1 MNLHEYQAK
10 NLFRNEG
17 LPVPRGG
24 SARTPD
30 EAAKIAHSLAG
41 KVVVKAQIHAGGRGK
56 AGGVRFA
63 ASPDECAEIAGA
75 MLGTRLTTYQSGP
88 EGLPVDT
95 VLVEEVLSLERELY
109 LSALIDRSLR
119 RLILVGSGAG
129 GVDIEQV
136 AAETPERIS
145 KLAISPIAGLQ
156 PHQCRSLAR
165 ALELG
170 GDAARDLAT
179 IAHGLV
185 HMFNRYDLS
194 LVELN
199 PLAVTTDGRLVC
211 ADGKINVDDNALYR
225 QAGMAKLSD
234 PNQMDRRE
242 REAQQHDLSYVSLSG
257 NVGCMV
263 NGAGLSMATM
273 DAIHFEGAAP
283 SNFLDVGGSAT
294 SDRVAEAFRIILSD
308 SGVKA
313 ILINIFGGIVRCT
326 EIAAGILEA
335 VRGTGIQV
343 PLVVRLEGT
352 QAVEGRKMLAE
363 SDLDI
368 IVANDLAEAA
378 QKAAAA
384 VGKIK

>member
-1 MNLHEYQAK
+1 M
-10 NLFRNEG
+10 
-17 LPVPRGG
+17 PVPRGG
-24 SARTPD
+24 SARTPA
-30 EAAKIAHSLAG
+30 EAAQIAHSLGG

-63 ASPDECAEIAGA
+63 ASPDECADIAKA
-75 MLGTRLTTYQSGP
+75 MLGTRLATYQSGP

-95 VLVEEVLSLERELY
+95 VLIEEVLSLERELY
-109 LSALIDRSLR
+109 LSALIDCSLR
-119 RLILVGSGAG
+119 RLSLIGSGAG
-129 GVDIEQV
+129 GIDIEQV
-136 AAETPERIS
+136 AAETPERIH
-145 KLAISPIAGLQ
+145 KVAVSPIAGLQ
-156 PHQCRSLAR
+156 PQQCRALAR
-165 ALELG
+165 ALEVS
-170 GDAARDLAT
+170 GDAAKDLAL
-179 IAHGLV
+179 IAHGIV
-185 HMFNRYDLS
+185 RMFNRYDLS

-199 PLAVTTDGRLVC
+199 PLAVTASGRLIC
-211 ADGKINVDDNALYR
+211 ADGKLNVDDNALYR
-225 QAGMAKLSD
+225 QAEMSELSD
-234 PNQMDRRE
+234 PKQMDARE
-242 REAQQHDLSYVSLSG
+242 REAQQHGLNYVSLSG

-294 SDRVAEAFRIILSD
+294 SKRVAEAFRIILSD

-335 VRGTGIQV
+335 VRDTGIQV
-343 PLVVRLEGT
+343 PLVVRLEGN
-352 QAVEGRKMLAE
+352 QAVEGRQMLAE

-384 VGKIK
+384 AGKVK